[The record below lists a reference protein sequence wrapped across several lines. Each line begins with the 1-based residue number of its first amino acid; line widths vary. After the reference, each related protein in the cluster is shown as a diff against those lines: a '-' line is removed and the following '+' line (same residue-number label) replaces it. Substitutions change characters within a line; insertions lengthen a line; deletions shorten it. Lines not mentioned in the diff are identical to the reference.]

1 MKSAP
6 VPEDD
11 WERLEAL
18 EDYDIL
24 SSSSEAYFDHITEVA
39 SSLCD
44 KPVAL
49 VTFIGRDHQFF
60 KARYGLK
67 EDREGTGRSESFC
80 GHTIYE
86 QDVFEVPDTLEDE
99 RFRDNPLVTS
109 GNRFRFYAG
118 ARLINEAGYPLGS
131 VCVLDYKP
139 GQLSERQREGLQSL
153 ARVVMNHLEVRR
165 SEHFGRQV
173 SRIIESSDH
182 FVAMVEAGSGRLLY
196 LNERLQKLVHPGDSA
211 PVLSE
216 LRTDAIFPD
225 LNEGTLAGYRD
236 SDFASQ
242 NSRDIDQSRL
252 VGNGTEYPVR
262 LRITPSEVHERRVLL
277 VVAEDLT
284 PFMFTRQAATRAAS
298 EARKLALVAEKTQ
311 NPVIITDADDFI
323 EWVNPA
329 FEQLTGYTIDE
340 ARGRRPGHFLQ
351 GPETDAEAQ
360 RRIGDHI
367 RQGLPVRQEILN
379 YGRNGETYWL
389 DLDIQPVYDED
400 DVLQHFV
407 AIETN
412 ITQRKEL
419 EESLRR
425 AKEEAEASN
434 QAKSRFLANISHE
447 LRTPLNG
454 IIGISELLRRNP
466 AREDSPEQLETLAES
481 AQGLLAIINDLLDL
495 SKIEARS
502 LELEM
507 YAFDFR
513 RFIGNVERLFRP
525 QADSKGVELAV
536 RICNGVPENIFG
548 DSARLRQVLLNLL
561 NNALKFTQQGRV
573 ELAVRTTH
581 QAFDTYHLEFSVT
594 DTGPGIAAESMEQ
607 IFQPFGQADT
617 SLARRFGGTGLGLTI
632 CQKLVELMGGCISVD
647 STPGEGASFY
657 FVLPFQS
664 ASDSEVRARDIEMEE
679 LEVEQLPF
687 RARFLVV
694 DDNPINRNVA
704 SAMLEEVGGQ
714 VDVCENGTSAL
725 ERFRASRYDLVMLD
739 IQMPDMNGY
748 DVALAMRDIDASRG
762 TTTPLVAVTAHSE
775 PALDKG
781 GANRIM
787 DSYLVKPFTFRSLRQ
802 VLASHIPVGAMAVDS
817 SDGQGE
823 QTRASADATGEALV
837 NETLLMQNLNGD
849 ARLISTLT
857 DLFFDQYPSYL
868 ARIESGISN
877 QDLGEVA
884 EAAHALKG
892 AVGYFNNGELWR
904 RVAGL
909 EKQARSG
916 DDTSVASQAVSLRDD
931 IERLAEM
938 LRDFERGRSASTG
951 EQRRE

>member
-536 RICNGVPENIFG
+536 SICNGVPENIFG

-632 CQKLVELMGGCISVD
+632 CQKLVELMGGFISVD

-657 FVLPFQS
+657 FVLPFQA

-748 DVALAMRDIDASRG
+748 EVALAMREIDTSRASS
-762 TTTPLVAVTAHSE
+762 TPLVAVTAHSE
-775 PALDKG
+775 PNLDKG

-787 DSYLVKPFTFRSLRQ
+787 DSYLIKPFTFQSLRR
-802 VLASHIPVGAMAVDS
+802 VLTSHIPIEAMELDS

-823 QTRASADATGEALV
+823 QTRASADTVGEALL
-837 NETLLMQNLNGD
+837 NEALLMQNLNGD
-849 ARLISTLT
+849 PRLISTLT

-916 DDTSVASQAVSLRDD
+916 DDTSAASQAASVRDD

-938 LRDFERGRSASTG
+938 LRDVERNRSVSTG
-951 EQRRE
+951 QQPRE